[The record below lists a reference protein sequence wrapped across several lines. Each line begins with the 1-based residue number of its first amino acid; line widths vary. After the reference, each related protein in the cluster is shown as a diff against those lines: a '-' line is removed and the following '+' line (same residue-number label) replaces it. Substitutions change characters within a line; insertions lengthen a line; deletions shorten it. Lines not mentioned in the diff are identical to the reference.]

1 MQIAAT
7 EVTMSEVSAPPKPAS
22 ASQWTRQNPFPGKLA
37 VNRRLSAE
45 GSEKDTRH
53 FEIDLTNWGLNF
65 EPGDSVA
72 VYPTNDPKLIDEIIH
87 ALGAKGDEE
96 VTAAKTQKPFREAL
110 FRDFSITQPTPK
122 FLKAIAE
129 RASAAPMLTEL
140 LHPARKHDL
149 ENYLWGAEVIDF
161 LLEHPS
167 VKFTP
172 QEFVAL
178 LTKLQPRL
186 YSVASS
192 LKVFPDQVH
201 LIVDVVQYESRGRV
215 RKGVASTFLSERAEK
230 IPVPVYPTSAKHFH
244 MPEDQSLPLI
254 MVGPGTGVA
263 PFRAFLQERQAIGA
277 KGKNWLFFGA
287 QREKCDYAYKEDWEK
302 FSRDG
307 LLTKLD
313 CAWSRDQAHK
323 IYVQN
328 KMLEN
333 AAEIWKWIDSEG
345 AQFLVCGDARRMAKD
360 VDAALRK
367 IIQEQGGKSVDEAN
381 AYVEQL
387 KNDKRYKRDVY

>member
-1 MQIAAT
+1 MP
-7 EVTMSEVSAPPKPAS
+7 EVTTLPKPATS
-22 ASQWTRQNPFPGKLA
+22 TSQWTRQNPFPGKLL
-37 VNRRLSAE
+37 VNRRLSGAD
-45 GSEKDTRH
+45 SEKDTRH
-53 FEIDLTNWGLNF
+53 FEVDLTGWSLSF

-72 VYPTNDPKLIDEIIH
+72 VYPTNDPTLVDAIIH
-87 ALGAKGDEE
+87 ALGAKGDEP
-96 VTAAKTQKPFREAL
+96 VTAAKIQRPLREAL
-110 FRDFSITQPTPK
+110 LRDFSITQPTPR
-122 FLKAIAE
+122 FLKAIVE
-129 RASAAPMLTEL
+129 RASAAPMLKEL
-140 LHPARKHDL
+140 LHPDRKHDL

-161 LLEHPS
+161 ILDHPS
-167 VKFTP
+167 AKFTP
-172 QEFVAL
+172 VEFVSL

-192 LKVFPDQVH
+192 LKVFPDSVH

-215 RKGVASTFLSERAEK
+215 RKGVCSTFLAERAEK
-230 IPVPVYPTSAKHFH
+230 VPVPVYPASAKHFH
-244 MPEDQSLPLI
+244 MPEDPNTPLI
-254 MVGPGTGVA
+254 MIGPGTGIA
-263 PFRAFLQERQAIGA
+263 PFRAFLQERQARGA

-328 KMLEN
+328 KLLEN
-333 AAEIWKWIDSEG
+333 ASEIWKWIDSDS
-345 AQFLVCGDARRMAKD
+345 AQFFVCGDARRMAKD

-367 IIQEQGGKSVDEAN
+367 IVQEQGGKSVDEAN
-381 AYVEQL
+381 AYVEKL
-387 KNDKRYKRDVY
+387 KTDKRYKRDVY

>member
-1 MQIAAT
+1 MP
-7 EVTMSEVSAPPKPAS
+7 EVTAPPKPAAS
-22 ASQWTRQNPFPGKLA
+22 ASQWTRANPFPGKLV
-37 VNRRLSAE
+37 VNRRLSSDE
-45 GSEKDTRH
+45 SEKDTRH
-53 FEIDLTNWGLNF
+53 FEIDLAGCGLNF

-72 VYPTNDPKLIDEIIH
+72 VYPTNDPNLVNEILR
-87 ALGAKGDEE
+87 ALGAKGDEP
-96 VTAAKTQKPFREAL
+96 VPAAKTMKPFREAL
-110 FRDFSITQPTPK
+110 LRDYSITQPTPK

-140 LHPARKHDL
+140 LHSDRKHDL

-192 LKVFPDQVH
+192 LRVFPDQVH

-215 RKGVASTFLSERAEK
+215 RKGVCSAFMAERADK
-230 IPVPVYPTSAKHFH
+230 VPVPVYPSSAKHFH
-244 MPEDQSLPLI
+244 LPEDPTTPII

-263 PFRAFLQERQAIGA
+263 PFRAFLQERQALGA

-287 QREKCDYAYKEDWEK
+287 QREKCDFSYKED
-302 FSRDG
+302 FAQFTRDG
-307 LLTKLD
+307 IL
-313 CAWSRDQAHK
+313 
-323 IYVQN
+323 
-328 KMLEN
+328 
-333 AAEIWKWIDSEG
+333 
-345 AQFLVCGDARRMAKD
+345 
-360 VDAALRK
+360 
-367 IIQEQGGKSVDEAN
+367 
-381 AYVEQL
+381 
-387 KNDKRYKRDVY
+387 

>member
-1 MQIAAT
+1 
-7 EVTMSEVSAPPKPAS
+7 MSEVSAPAKPAS
-22 ASQWTRQNPFPGKLA
+22 HAQWTRQNPFPGKLT
-37 VNRRLSAE
+37 VNRLLSTPE
-45 GSEKDTRH
+45 SEKDTRH
-53 FEIDLTNWGLNF
+53 FEIDLTTWGLNF

-72 VYPTNDPKLIDEIIH
+72 VYPTNDPQLVDTILH
-87 ALGAKGDEE
+87 ALGAKGDEP

-110 FRDFSITQPTPK
+110 LKDFSITQPTPK
-122 FLKAIAE
+122 FLKAIVE
-129 RASAAPMLTEL
+129 RASAAPMLKEL
-140 LHPARKHDL
+140 LHPDRKGDL
-149 ENYLWGAEVIDF
+149 QNYLWGAEVIDF
-161 LLEHPS
+161 LLDHPS
-167 VKFTP
+167 AKFRP
-172 QEFVAL
+172 DEFVGL

-201 LIVDVVQYESRGRV
+201 LIVDVVKYETRGRV
-215 RKGVASTFLSERAEK
+215 RKGVASTFLAERADK
-230 IPVPVYPTSAKHFH
+230 VPVPVYPSSAKHFH
-244 MPEDQSLPLI
+244 MPEDQNIPLI
-254 MVGPGTGVA
+254 MIGPGTGVA
-263 PFRAFLQERQAIGA
+263 PFRAFLQERQATGA

-287 QREKCDYAYKEDWEK
+287 QREKCDYAYKEDWER

-328 KMLEN
+328 KMLDN
-333 AAEIWKWIDSEG
+333 AAEIWKWIDGEG
-345 AQFLVCGDARRMAKD
+345 ALFFVCGDARRMAKD

-367 IIQEQGGKSVDEAN
+367 IVEEQGGKSVDEAN